1 MRVNSER
8 GASLRR
14 EAYYVTKCVEG
25 RRPLLANP
33 DSAEAII
40 DSLVF
45 ARAKGRIKLLA
56 FVVMPDHY
64 HVLLTL
70 MPGEELSMFML
81 SMGSFT
87 ANRIRDLLG
96 YRGVVW
102 QRDGY
107 YEHRCR
113 NESEVLDYAA
123 YIHHNPV
130 RKGLVDREEDWI
142 ASMLIRVEDLC
153 STGNGGREFERSGME
168 PPPTND
174 GDWSPLLMKD
184 RGTEP
189 PPMRD

>member
-1 MRVNSER
+1 MLPQDPKAFPH
-8 GASLRR
+8 ASKLRAGR
-14 EAYYVTKCVEG
+14 ISSGGETYYVTKCVEG
-25 RRPLLANP
+25 RRPLLAKP

-70 MPGEELSMFML
+70 MPGEELSRLMQ
-81 SMGSFT
+81 SIGSFT

-113 NESEVLDYAA
+113 NESEVLGCAA

-130 RKGLVDREEDWI
+130 RKGLVVREEDWI
-142 ASMLIRVEDLC
+142 ASSAHPSR
-153 STGNGGREFERSGME
+153 R
-168 PPPTND
+168 
-174 GDWSPLLMKD
+174 PLL
-184 RGTEP
+184 EWEWWA
-189 PPMRD
+189 